1 MTHNTVTVLSVDKK
15 QERISLVEKEK
26 RINEGI
32 VKEIIRDLRAKLDGG
47 FFEKEEHVRIGIVTR
62 ICMALGWDIWN
73 PQEFF
78 TEYPIRMKG
87 RDGSVDVALFHSD
100 LKDRTPDVF
109 IEIKAVGKLKGNI
122 ESSED
127 QLQEYNFYNTA
138 SITVLTDGKVWR
150 FYLSSATGTF
160 AQKLFCTI
168 NIMEN
173 DEDFIQTV
181 FQNILSKSR
190 YALDAVNYAKKMHSD
205 LRLSKDIERAKREA
219 NHRIDENPALN
230 MYQLV
235 QLILRERGREFGIE
249 EIKRLWGYKS
259 GVKEEI
265 SSQKEDSPAPAIPT
279 TKEMPEP
286 QVTIG
291 SINDSYT
298 YRNITRIFIV
308 DEWYEVRYW
317 WEAKKLVYNKF
328 LEELLKLD
336 LPERLRIST
345 NKDDHKAP
353 FILANGSYAEGHRSA
368 NGIVR
373 DIRRALSILGYDP
386 KNVIQIE
393 SKPSGAKKRVYR

>member
-1 MTHNTVTVLSVDKK
+1 M
-15 QERISLVEKEK
+15 
-26 RINEGI
+26 
-32 VKEIIRDLRAKLDGG
+32 KEIIRDLRTKLDGG
-47 FFEKEEHVRIGIVTR
+47 FFEKEEHVRIAIVAR

-73 PQEFF
+73 PQEFY

-219 NHRIDENPALN
+219 NQRIDENPALN

-265 SSQKEDSPAPAIPT
+265 SSQKEDSPAPDKFVI
-279 TKEMPEP
+279 KETPEP
-286 QVTIG
+286 QITIG
-291 SINDSYT
+291 GINDSYT

-308 DEWYEVRYW
+308 DEWHEVRYW
-317 WEAKKLVYNKF
+317 WEAKKVVYERF
-328 LEELLKLD
+328 YDELKNAD
-336 LPERLRIST
+336 LPKRMRIMV
-345 NKDDHKAP
+345 NKSDHYMP
-353 FILANGSYAEGHRSA
+353 FTLDSRGYVEGHGAA
-368 NGIVR
+368 NTILN
-373 DIRRALSILGYDP
+373 DIKRVLSILGYDP
-386 KNVIQIE
+386 QKDIKIE
-393 SKPSGAKKRVYR
+393 SQPSGAKKRVYR